1 MANEITGAVLMTIH
15 NLAFY
20 LDTLKGVREAI
31 ALGRF
36 EDYRREMART
46 LAAPAASVSPSA
58 DPGST

>member
-1 MANEITGAVLMTIH
+1 MTIH

-46 LAAPAASVSPSA
+46 LEAPTPSAPPSA
-58 DPGST
+58 DPDGT